1 MTHVYVDNVVVSEN
15 AGSATITLRLSE
27 ALASAV
33 SVNFGT
39 SDATALASGAN
50 RDYTATNSPPVS
62 FAPGETIKSITVP
75 IVEDPNGEP
84 IEWFL
89 LTLTLPGGS
98 PLTLDRNRVLVSLLD
113 NDTTSAT
120 PAVSIGDAVVDEAR
134 GFAAFAVTLDRA
146 PTATVT
152 VAWATS
158 DLTAQAG
165 ADYTSSAGTLTFTPG
180 TRVQTVSVPI
190 ANDAVREG
198 FEQFLVTLSSP
209 TGGATIADAVGTGA
223 IGPSDAPPT
232 ASPTVWVSDAIAAEG
247 DPYLEF
253 VLWLDAPSAAQV
265 SLTYLF
271 APGTT
276 SITNLV
282 DYGTTGGSITFAPG
296 QTTQTVRVPITDDA
310 IAEPPETFWMTLS
323 VPVGSTA
330 TLGRNYGFGTIVDND
345 RAPGTP
351 IASVRGGAVDEAAG
365 YATFVVALDRPSA
378 STVLLPWATA
388 DLTAIAGSDYVARS
402 GTLGFAPGEMVKTVF
417 VPLIDDAAAEG
428 FEQFALALGAPVGA
442 TLGAGTAVATI
453 GASDG
458 AASARPTLYVDELT
472 VGEGDVF
479 AEVTLRLDAQ
489 SADPVRV
496 AYNFR
501 NGTASSTDRSDFV
514 HSATAV
520 HFAPGQTVQTLRI
533 PIVNDD
539 TVERTEAFWLT
550 VLADDDVRLSRPDI
564 PMVIVDDDAAPAGVP
579 VVSVRGVVVDEA
591 VSPFARF
598 AVTLDRP
605 STGVVSLQYATLDAS
620 AVAGQDYLATGGVLT
635 FAPGQ
640 VAATIEVP
648 ILDDAQAEGVERFSL
663 ALDALDGLA
672 AGVLQAVAAIGA
684 SDATPVA
691 RPTLTVQDIVV
702 GEGDAVG
709 SFTLTLNAPAGEP
722 VTVNYAFDNGSA
734 VSGGGN
740 ADYVPLAGYVTFAP
754 GVTTALVSVPIVD
767 DAVAEP
773 SESFWITLSVSSN
786 TNVAL
791 ARSEALATIVDNDT
805 GAGVGV
811 PTVGVSDVVVNESD
825 GLASFTVS
833 LDRAATATVSVG
845 FATRDGSALAGQ
857 DYRAWSGTVSFAPG
871 ETAKTVQVELIDDA
885 TPEIE
890 ERFELVLLDPV
901 GAALGDRV
909 GAALIGRS
917 DLPAVLNPVI
927 GGLHTAV
934 AESDPFAQ
942 FAVTLSAPA
951 TTPIR
956 VSYAT
961 QSSLVGDYVAAA
973 GVLEFQP
980 GQTVLAV
987 RVPISA
993 DGAVEPDE
1001 SFNLN
1006 LTRTGAQG
1014 TVGTSPLVGTILD
1027 DDGGARVLAYGP
1039 GNDVYLVTAATDRIV
1054 ELANGGADTV
1064 QTALDGY
1071 ALPAHVEILQML
1083 SSANLTA
1090 VGNALDNTFRGNA
1103 GDNRFEGGAGFD
1115 VVEFAV
1121 PAANYAFAFHPDG
1134 SITAQD
1140 LSGQAGT
1147 DTLVSIEG
1155 ARFPDLGFLEIADV
1169 LRGRDAIDVFVDAAT
1184 FQVRFTTSEPERAAW
1199 LADPTL
1205 IHLPQLQFALPLGGA
1220 FAPPGV
1226 ALAPVFRFH
1235 DPVGDQ
1241 YFWTSDASLRDSL
1254 VAQQP
1259 QLHYEGVVAHGF
1271 ASQLDALTGGG
1282 LGLDIYSVADTRGG
1296 GVGTFTLNTL
1306 DAVAS
1311 LVGQP
1316 GVLGGVAFW
1325 L

>member
-1 MTHVYVDNVVVSEN
+1 MAHVYVDNVVVSEN
-15 AGSATITLRLSE
+15 AASATVTLRLSE

-39 SDATALASGAN
+39 SDATAVAFGVN

-62 FAPGETIKSITVP
+62 FAPGETVKSITVP
-75 IVEDPNGEP
+75 IIDDSNVEP

-89 LTLTLPGGS
+89 LTFTLPGGS
-98 PLTLDRNRVLVSLLD
+98 PLTIDRNRVLVSLLD
-113 NDTTSAT
+113 NDSPSAA
-120 PAVSIGDAVVDEAR
+120 PAVSIGDAVVDESR
-134 GFAAFAVTLDRA
+134 GFATFAVTLDRA
-146 PTATVT
+146 PSATVT
-152 VAWATS
+152 VAYATA

-165 ADYTSSAGTLTFTPG
+165 ADYTATAGTLTFTPG
-180 TRVQTVSVPI
+180 TRVQTVTVPI
-190 ANDAVREG
+190 TNDAVHEG
-198 FEQFLVTLSSP
+198 FEQFLVTLSAP
-209 TGGATIADAVGTGA
+209 TGGATIADAVGTGV

-232 ASPTVWVSDAIAAEG
+232 ANPTVRVSDAIGAEG

-253 VLWLDAPSAAQV
+253 VLWLDAPSTAAV
-265 SLTYLF
+265 TLNYLF
-271 APGTT
+271 VPGTT
-276 SITNLV
+276 SVTNLV
-282 DYGTTGGSITFAPG
+282 DHGTTGGSITFAPG

-310 IAEPPETFWMTLS
+310 IAEPSETFWMTLS

-330 TLGRNYGFGTIVDND
+330 TLGRNYGFGAIVDND

-351 IASVRGGAVDEAAG
+351 IATVRGGAVDEAAG
-365 YATFVVALDRPSA
+365 YATFTVTLDRPSG
-378 STVLLPWATA
+378 STVFLPWATA
-388 DLTAIAGSDYVARS
+388 DLTAVAGSDYVARS
-402 GTLGFAPGEMVKTVF
+402 GTLGFAPGETVKTVL
-417 VPLIDDAAAEG
+417 VPLIDDAAVEG
-428 FEQFALALGAPVGA
+428 FEQFVLELGAPVGA
-442 TLGAGTAVATI
+442 TLGVGTAVATI

-458 AASARPTLYVDELT
+458 AESARPTLYVDELT

-479 AEVTLRLDAQ
+479 AEVTLRLDAP

-533 PIVNDD
+533 PIVDDD
-539 TVERTEAFWLT
+539 TVERTEVFWLT
-550 VLADDDVRLSRPDI
+550 VLADTDVRLSRPDI
-564 PMVIVDDDAAPAGVP
+564 PMVIVDDDAAPTGAP
-579 VVSVRGVVVDEA
+579 IVSVRGVVVDEA

-605 STGVVSLQYATLDAS
+605 STGVVSLQFATVDGTAI
-620 AVAGQDYLATGGVLT
+620 AGQDYLATSGLLT
-635 FAPGQ
+635 FAPGDT
-640 VAATIEVP
+640 ARTIEVP
-648 ILDDAQAEGVERFSL
+648 ILDDGQAEAIERFSL
-663 ALDALDGLA
+663 VLDALDGLA
-672 AGVLQAVAAIGA
+672 AGVLQAVATIGA
-684 SDATPVA
+684 SDAVAVA

-702 GEGDAVG
+702 GEGDAMA
-709 SFTLTLNAPAGEP
+709 SFTLTLDAPAGEP
-722 VTVNYAFDNGSA
+722 VTVNHAFDNGSA
-734 VSGGGN
+734 VSGAGN
-740 ADYVPLAGYVTFAP
+740 ADYVPLSGYVTFAP
-754 GVTTALVSVPIVD
+754 GATTALVSVPIVD
-767 DAVAEP
+767 DAAAEP
-773 SESFWITLSVSSN
+773 AESFWITLSVSGN

-805 GAGVGV
+805 VAGAGE
-811 PTVGVSDVVVNESD
+811 PTVSVCDVVVNESD

-833 LDRAATATVSVG
+833 LDRAATGTVSVA
-845 FATRDGSALAGQ
+845 FATRDGSALASQ
-857 DYRAWSGTVSFAPG
+857 DYRAWSGTVAFAPG

-885 TPEIE
+885 TPEID
-890 ERFELVLLDPV
+890 ERFELELFDPV
-901 GAALGDRV
+901 GAVLGDRV

-934 AESDPFAQ
+934 VESDPFAQ
-942 FAVTLSAPA
+942 FAVTLSAPG

-956 VSYAT
+956 VSYNA
-961 QSSLVGDYVAAA
+961 QSSPGGDYVATA

-980 GQTVLAV
+980 GQTVLPV

-993 DGAVEPDE
+993 DGAVESDE

-1027 DDGGARVLAYGP
+1027 DDGGARTLAYGL
-1039 GNDVYLVTAATDRIV
+1039 GDDVYVVIAATERIV
-1054 ELANGGADTV
+1054 ELANGGVDTV
-1064 QTALDGY
+1064 RTALDGFV
-1071 ALPAHVEILQML
+1071 LPANVENLQML
-1083 SSANLTA
+1083 GSANLTG
-1090 VGNALDNTFRGNA
+1090 VGNGSDNTFRGNA

-1121 PAANYAFAFHPDG
+1121 PAANYAFVFHPDG

-1169 LRGRDAIDVFVDAAT
+1169 IRGRDAIDVFVDSAT
-1184 FQVRFTTSEPERAAW
+1184 SRIRFTTSEPERAAW

-1220 FAPPGV
+1220 FAPPG
-1226 ALAPVFRFH
+1226 AAPVFRFH

-1241 YFWTSDASLRDSL
+1241 YFWTSDATLRDSL
-1254 VAQQP
+1254 IAQQP

-1282 LGLDIYSVADTRGG
+1282 LGLDIYSVADMRGG

-1306 DAVAS
+1306 DGVAS

>member
-1 MTHVYVDNVVVSEN
+1 MTHVYVDNVVVAEN
-15 AGSATITLRLSE
+15 SASATVTLRLSE

-39 SDATALASGAN
+39 SDATALASGVN

-62 FAPGETIKSITVP
+62 FAPGETVKSITVP
-75 IVEDPNGEP
+75 IVGDSIFEP

-89 LTLTLPGGS
+89 ITLTLPGGS
-98 PLTLDRNRVLVSLLD
+98 PLTLDRSRILVSLLD
-113 NDTTSAT
+113 NDATSAT

-134 GFAAFAVTLDRA
+134 GLATFAVTLDRA
-146 PTATVT
+146 SSATVT
-152 VAWATS
+152 VAYATA
-158 DLTAQAG
+158 DLTAHAG
-165 ADYTSSAGTLTFTPG
+165 TDYTATAGTLTFTPG
-180 TRVQTVSVPI
+180 ARVQTVSVPI
-190 ANDAVREG
+190 ANDAVHEG

-209 TGGATIADAVGTGA
+209 TGGATIADAVGTGV

-232 ASPTVWVSDAIAAEG
+232 ANPTVWVSDAIGAEG

-253 VLWLDAPSAAQV
+253 VLWLDAPSAAAV
-265 SLTYLF
+265 TLNYLF
-271 APGTT
+271 TPGTT

-296 QTTQTVRVPITDDA
+296 QTTQTVRVPITDDV
-310 IAEPPETFWMTLS
+310 IVERSETFWMTLA
-323 VPVGSTA
+323 VQAGSTA
-330 TLGRNYGFGTIVDND
+330 TLGRNYGFGTIVDSD
-345 RAPGTP
+345 AAPGTP

-365 YATFVVALDRPSA
+365 YATFAVTLDRPSA
-378 STVLLPWATA
+378 SAVLLPWATA
-388 DLTAIAGSDYVARS
+388 DLTALAGGDYVARS
-402 GTLGFAPGEMVKTVF
+402 GTLGFAPGETVKTVL
-417 VPLIDDAAAEG
+417 VPLIDDAALEG
-428 FEQFALALGAPVGA
+428 FEQFTLELGAPAGA
-442 TLGAGTAVATI
+442 TLGVGTAVATI

-479 AEVTLRLDAQ
+479 AEATLRLDAP
-489 SADPVRV
+489 SADPVWV

-533 PIVNDD
+533 PIVDD
-539 TVERTEAFWLT
+539 DAAERTEVFWLT
-550 VLADDDVRLSRPDI
+550 VLADDDVRLSRPDVS
-564 PMVIVDDDAAPAGVP
+564 MVIVDDDAAMAGVP
-579 VVSVRGVVVDEA
+579 IVSVRGVVVDEA

-605 STGVVSLQYATLDAS
+605 STGVVSLQYATLDGTA
-620 AVAGQDYLATGGVLT
+620 AAGHDYLATTGELT

-640 VAATIEVP
+640 VAAMIDVP
-648 ILDDAQAEGVERFSL
+648 ILDDAQTEAIERFSL

-672 AGVLQAVAAIGA
+672 AGALRADATIGA
-684 SDATPVA
+684 SDATALA
-691 RPTLTVQDIVV
+691 RPTLTVQDVVV
-702 GEGDAVG
+702 GEGDATAG
-709 SFTLTLNAPAGEP
+709 FTLALDAPAGGP

-734 VSGGGN
+734 VSVAGN

-754 GVTTALVSVPIVD
+754 GATTARVSVPIVD

-773 SESFWITLSVSSN
+773 AESFWITLSVSSN

-791 ARSEALATIVDNDT
+791 ARSEALAIIVDNDT
-805 GAGVGV
+805 GAGAGG
-811 PTVGVSDVVVNESD
+811 PAVSVCDVVVNESD

-833 LDRAATATVSVG
+833 LDRAATGTVGVA

-857 DYRAWSGTVSFAPG
+857 DYRAWSGTVAFAPG

-885 TPEIE
+885 TLEID
-890 ERFELVLLDPV
+890 ERFELELFDPV
-901 GAALGDRV
+901 GAVLGDRV

-917 DLPAVLNPVI
+917 DLPAVLGPVI

-934 AESDPFAQ
+934 SEADPFAQ

-951 TTPIR
+951 TTAIR
-956 VSYAT
+956 VSYGA
-961 QSSLVGDYVAAA
+961 QPSAGGDYVATA

-980 GQTVLAV
+980 GQTVLPV

-993 DGAVEPDE
+993 DGAIEPDE
-1001 SFNLN
+1001 SVNLN

-1027 DDGGARVLAYGP
+1027 DDGGVRVLAYGL
-1039 GNDVYLVTAATDRIV
+1039 GNDVYEVTAASDRIV
-1054 ELANGGADTV
+1054 ELANGGTDTV

-1071 ALPAHVEILQML
+1071 ALPANVENLQML
-1083 SSANLTA
+1083 GSANLTG
-1090 VGNALDNTFRGNA
+1090 VGNASDNTFGGNA
-1103 GDNRFEGGAGFD
+1103 GDNQFEGGAGFD
-1115 VVEFAV
+1115 VVEFPV

-1169 LRGRDAIDVFVDAAT
+1169 IRGRDAIDVFVDSAT
-1184 FQVRFTTSEPERAAW
+1184 FQIRFTTSEPERTAW
-1199 LADPTL
+1199 LADATL
-1205 IHLPQLQFALPLGGA
+1205 IHLPALQFALPLGGA
-1220 FAPPGV
+1220 FAPPGAV
-1226 ALAPVFRFH
+1226 PVFRFH

-1254 VAQQP
+1254 IAQQP

-1271 ASQLDALTGGG
+1271 ASQLDALMGGG